1 MALTRKM
8 LKAMGIEDEK
18 IDQIVEAHAETIETL
33 KNERDE
39 LKQKVGDFEAVQK
52 ELNEL
57 KSAAQSGEDWKGKY
71 EKLQADVES
80 QNRQTAVTQ
89 AYKKL
94 LQDSGVDIRRIDSIL
109 KVSDLSKIELDK
121 DGGIVGAKE
130 LSEKIK
136 SEWADFITVNGEK
149 REAPAAPPMQ
159 SKIKMS
165 KADIMAIKDTAE
177 RQKAI
182 AENSELF
189 GF

>member
-18 IDQIVEAHAETIETL
+18 IDQIVEAHTETVEAL
-33 KNERDE
+33 KQQCEE
-39 LKQKVGDFEAVQK
+39 LKGKAADFDSIQK

-57 KSAAQSGEDWKGKY
+57 KKTAETGEDWKGKY
-71 EKLQADVES
+71 EKLQADVEC

-94 LQDSGVDIRRIDSIL
+94 LQENGVDIRRLDSVL
-109 KVSDLSKIELDK
+109 KVSDLSKIKLDK
-121 DGGIVGAKE
+121 DGGIEGAKE

-136 SEWADFITVNGEK
+136 SEWADFIPVSGEK
-149 REAPAAPPMQ
+149 KEPPATPPMQ
-159 SKIKMS
+159 TKTKMS